1 MSAIALTNYRSREA
15 AAALFFPGF
24 ELPSMPS
31 ADDIRAAREAA
42 GVNLRD
48 FAPMMGGPSFK
59 TWSMIETGQRSGNV
73 GRIAADVWQ
82 RVNSFIAEH
91 GKKDGNA

>member
-31 ADDIRAAREAA
+31 ADDIRSAREAA
-42 GVNLRD
+42 GIPLREW
-48 FAPMMGGPSFK
+48 ARLVEGGPSHNF
-59 TWSMIETGQRSGNV
+59 WNQIEN
-73 GRIAADVWQ
+73 
-82 RVNSFIAEH
+82 
-91 GKKDGNA
+91 GKKGEKHLRKLSPEVIDQVKKMVAKYRKK